1 MAQLKVRIEPADD
14 AVDDGAPFAGSV
26 VHVVLRD
33 TSEADAL
40 HPLVAETTGTV
51 EDGLGGKLVLDLADD
66 ALSERRRYSLFAH
79 VDRTGDG
86 SIHPGDLIT
95 TEDIQVAAADVG
107 HDATPIRVPVR
118 RI

>member
-26 VHVVLRD
+26 VHVVLRG

-51 EDGLGGKLVLDLADD
+51 EDGLGGELVLDIADD
-66 ALSERRRYSLFAH
+66 RAVRAPSILALRTRRPHRRRF
-79 VDRTGDG
+79 D
-86 SIHPGDLIT
+86 P
-95 TEDIQVAAADVG
+95 
-107 HDATPIRVPVR
+107 PW
-118 RI
+118 